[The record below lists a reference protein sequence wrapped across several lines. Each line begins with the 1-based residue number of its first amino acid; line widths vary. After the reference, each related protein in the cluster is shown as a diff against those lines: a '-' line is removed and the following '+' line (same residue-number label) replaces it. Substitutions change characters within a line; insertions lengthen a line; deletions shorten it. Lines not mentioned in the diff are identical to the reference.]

1 MLESIKAVHVLE
13 AVREP
18 GSKHISYDT
27 LLEIPLA
34 ARPPAASTTAAT
46 AVGSSPSVSNLRDME
61 AAEADFAPGES
72 AVRQGPQQTWQ
83 AWRSFYLRRIC
94 EEVGASMV
102 WEERGGSLT

>member
-1 MLESIKAVHVLE
+1 MERDLGALNAELALEAGGSGDSREERKQIEVGVEAVHVLE

-18 GSKHISYDT
+18 GSKHINYDT

-61 AAEADFAPGES
+61 AA
-72 AVRQGPQQTWQ
+72 
-83 AWRSFYLRRIC
+83 LRAGR
-94 EEVGASMV
+94 VGRAA
-102 WEERGGSLT
+102 GA